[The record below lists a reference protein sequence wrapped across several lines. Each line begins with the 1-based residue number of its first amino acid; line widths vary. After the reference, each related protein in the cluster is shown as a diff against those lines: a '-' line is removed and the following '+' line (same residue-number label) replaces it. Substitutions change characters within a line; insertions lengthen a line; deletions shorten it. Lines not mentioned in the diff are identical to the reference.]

1 MMTKWDTI
9 QADLEPITPKY
20 WTDEEEIEVSL
31 DELLENT
38 EKELAELE
46 NDLTLSEPDTNIKTY
61 MIETTELYKNF
72 NR

>member
-38 EKELAELE
+38 EKELEELE
-46 NDLTLSEPDTNIKTY
+46 KGLTLDWED
-61 MIETTELYKNF
+61 
-72 NR
+72 